1 MRHER
6 FDRNLYE
13 FAGIAEPEARRPG
26 AFRRFTA
33 RIAGRLANRRP
44 NLRDFPEAQLRD
56 IGLRR
61 SDIERF

>member
-6 FDRNLYE
+6 FDRNLHE
-13 FAGIAEPEARRPG
+13 FAGIAEPEARWPG
-26 AFRRFTA
+26 AFRRFAA
-33 RIAGRLANRRP
+33 RIAGRLANRRL